1 MTCLAPHLAL
11 QEEEAIEESIA
22 IERSPSASHTYKR
35 YEGGTEAREYR
46 EKKDGEEDEASGE
59 EKEASGEEKEASGEE
74 ASDSD
79 KTDEENI

>member
-11 QEEEAIEESIA
+11 QKEEAVEESIA
-22 IERSPSASHTYKR
+22 IEITLGVPHVQAR

-46 EKKDGEEDEASGE
+46 EKDGEEDEASGE

-79 KTDEENI
+79 KD